1 MNNYGKSDQLDLTS
15 SVEQNRSP
23 GQESET
29 RRQEIS
35 AGLQALAKEVAT
47 ELAAKACCIYVLNQ
61 KKQTLMPLVS
71 WSIPNV
77 TTEFARRPLGQGV
90 VGLAAEAGLQIDGNQ
105 GSIINPVRVDDIKTD
120 KRFASTEL
128 DCPHNSFLAQPLVTP
143 GSGRVLGVLLV
154 ADKIDSATFSDEDE
168 QRLIDLASRSDLTLA
183 LQNLELA
190 HEKQQWSDGLAI
202 VAQINQTLANSPH
215 LTDLRSICRTI
226 LSLSSLRNYFQ
237 YDTAEICLWDDQS
250 ETLATIERLGKN
262 ASKIETRH
270 DTYHLN
276 EGYTGW
282 IANHH
287 TSLLVR
293 DTRQHQ
299 AVSPKGGVG
308 QFPYHSYI
316 GAPLKVGLKFIGTL
330 ELAATRPN
338 SYDHNDAN
346 ILEVV
351 AGQAAVIIDH
361 VRLQDE
367 IQRNISDLYVLYDT
381 SRELSSPLSY
391 TDLVRN
397 FSRQMIEVFPI
408 ADKCVLY
415 NFDETASTLRSI
427 VSYLKPEARATDAQ
441 PEESGI
447 SQDGVTTQETAL
459 LDLTKYSTLQA
470 VFTTRTPLVIRLD
483 EPGSTPEKSEL
494 LQQDDYGSLMAIPL
508 VSRNK
513 VTGLMGL
520 FSRSRHAF
528 NKSET
533 RLAHSLANQVN
544 IAMENTRLLSLTD
557 QQLRKRVDELAG
569 LQRISSELNS
579 TLALDRILTLVLDE
593 AIRVTQADYGNVNLY
608 EARSGELTVSRAHG
622 WPNGPEETILAQQG
636 IMKRGLRTR
645 KTILVPDVFGDD
657 DFTDYGGD
665 TRSEMVVPLLYGD
678 ESVGVINLESK
689 QVDFFT
695 NDQLGY
701 LTALAN
707 HAAVAIAN
715 AQAYQE
721 QKLERE
727 RANRRAYQLSRLSEI
742 SNAFRTNCPLNTVL
756 EDIAYAVMESV
767 GYDVVLISLM
777 RGQPPVLYHEVGAG
791 IPISQFEALQT
802 TSSKTSLANLEA
814 ALLDEF
820 RLGTAYLIPAERKEI
835 WQNNLDLPYIEKVR
849 RPYPGPSGN
858 KAEANKQAWQIGDLL
873 LVPLTDT
880 QDNIIG
886 LLTVQYPENDQRPDI
901 LTVQTL
907 EIFANH
913 AAVAIESARLFELE
927 QQRRRLADTLRGV
940 AETISSQL
948 DIDQLLNVV
957 LQELRKVVD
966 YDKATVE
973 LLQDNHLEIIGGQ
986 GWEEYSQQIIGLT
999 FSMEGENPGRMVIE
1013 TQESVLVKD
1022 THSEYP
1028 HIFSSPPYDRIRN
1041 WLGVPLTYGT
1051 NVLGLMAV
1059 GSSEIDFF
1067 NPEDADVVLAF
1078 ANQFAVALQ
1087 NAHLF
1092 DEARQQ
1098 VRQLAALTEVAQSI
1112 NRSLDLDEVLDLV
1125 LEAVFDLV
1133 GHDQGSIWLID
1144 ASTMTIKV
1152 ANTKNIHNY
1161 LVELFNENAITIDAE
1176 PFASVIQSGE
1186 VQIIKSSAPTENEL
1200 EDGLTFPNDVTMVP
1214 LKVEDDVVGILV
1226 TETVVHNQ
1234 NMLKLVTTL
1243 ADLAVVA
1250 IDNAQLVKRLNLFN
1264 EELERR
1270 VAQRTEEL
1278 AQTLQDLTDERDRV
1292 ETLYQI
1298 TRELSSSL
1306 DLDRVLIEALNLIN
1320 RAIGIS
1326 HGSILLLDQGS
1337 GELLYRAA
1345 LGRDKPLPRGGTKTQ
1360 YRLGF
1365 GLAGVVMETNQARI
1379 VPELSQDADWI
1390 LNKET
1395 PDRRSALAVPLATGE
1410 GLMGAL
1416 LLFHPDA
1423 GYFSEDHLKL
1433 VTAAGTQIAN
1443 AINNA
1448 GLYRLITDQAE
1459 RLGTM
1464 LRTEATEAAKN
1475 QAILRSVAD
1484 GVLVLDNWR
1493 NIVLLNPKAAE
1504 ILNVDPD
1511 VVENQPINKI
1521 LVQPEAS
1528 EEAELTQLFH
1538 DSLLKYLK
1546 EIEAGQ
1552 ATAEFRIEA
1561 GKMTLVVTLTPLK
1574 MPSDESLSVVA
1585 VVRDISKEAEIERM
1599 KNEFISTVSHELRT
1613 PMTSVKGYADLL
1625 VSGNV
1630 QIGELNET
1638 QRRFVTIIQSNA
1650 NRLTDLVNE
1659 ILELSRIETGRVK
1672 LHFETLDLIELIKE
1686 VAVSFDGQMVQK
1698 TMDLTLDLPAQLP
1711 EVQTDKARMTQIL
1724 VNLIGNAWQY
1734 SPEHGRITVMA
1745 QLLGDNRVQIDVAD
1759 NGIGIPE
1766 EEIDKIFERFY
1777 RSQRREV
1784 EMVDGTGL
1792 GLAITKSFVELL
1804 GGEISVKSELN
1815 VGTTFS
1821 FTIPLESPEQAA
1833 AVDQP
1838 DFQSEPP
1845 ADKLMHTA

>member
-15 SVEQNRSP
+15 SIERNRSP

-35 AGLQALAKEVAT
+35 AGLQALTKEVAA
-47 ELAAKACCIYVLNQ
+47 ELAAKACYIYVLNQ
-61 KKQTLMPLVS
+61 KKQTLTPHAS
-71 WSIPNV
+71 WSMSNV
-77 TTEFARRPLGQGV
+77 TTEFTKRPLGQSV
-90 VGLAAEAGLQIDGNQ
+90 AGLAAEAGLEVDGTQ
-105 GSIINPVRVDDIKTD
+105 ASIPKPVRVDDIKTD
-120 KRFASTEL
+120 ERFASTEL
-128 DCPHNSFLAQPLVTP
+128 DCPHNSFLAQPIIAP
-143 GSGRVLGVLLV
+143 GSGRVLGVLLI
-154 ADKIDSATFSDEDE
+154 ADKRDSATFSDEDE
-168 QRLIDLASRSDLTLA
+168 QRLIDLAGRPDLALS
-183 LQNLELA
+183 LQNLELSQ
-190 HEKQQWSDGLAI
+190 EKQQWSDGLAI
-202 VAQINQTLANSPH
+202 IAQINQTLANSPH
-215 LTDLRSICRTI
+215 QTDLRSICRTI

-237 YDTAEICLWDDQS
+237 YDVAEICLWDDQT
-250 ETLATIERLGKN
+250 ETLTTIERLGED
-262 ASKIETRH
+262 ASTIETHR
-270 DTYHLN
+270 DRYHVN

-293 DTRQHQ
+293 DTRRHP
-299 AVSPKGGVG
+299 AVSPKGGVS
-308 QFPYHSYI
+308 QFPYRSYL

-338 SYDHNDAN
+338 CYDHNDAD
-346 ILEVV
+346 IMEVV
-351 AGQAAVIIDH
+351 AGQTAVIIDH

-367 IQRNISDLYVLYDT
+367 IQRSISDLYVLYDT

-415 NFDETASTLRSI
+415 SFDETASTLRSI
-427 VSYLKPEARATDAQ
+427 VSYLKPEAGAADAQ
-441 PEESGI
+441 PEEPGI
-447 SQDGVTTQETAL
+447 SQDSVSTQETAL

-470 VFTTRTPLVIRLD
+470 AFTTRTPAVIRLD

-494 LQQDDYGSLMAIPL
+494 LQQDDYGSMMAIPL
-508 VSRNK
+508 VSRDK

-608 EARSGELTVSRAHG
+608 EARSGELTAFRTYG
-622 WPNGPEETILAQQG
+622 WPNGPETILAQQG

-645 KTILVPDVFGDD
+645 KAILVPDVSGDD
-657 DFTDYGGD
+657 DFTDAGGD

-689 QVDFFT
+689 RGGFFT

-849 RPYPGPSGN
+849 RTYSGPNGN

-999 FSMEGENPGRMVIE
+999 FSMEGENPGRLVIE
-1013 TQESVLVKD
+1013 TQESMLVKD
-1022 THSEYP
+1022 ARSEYP
-1028 HIFSSPPYDRIRN
+1028 HIFASPPYDRILS

-1186 VQIIKSSAPTENEL
+1186 VQVIKSSASRKNKL
-1200 EDGLTFPNDVTMVP
+1200 EEGLTFPNDVTLVP

-1226 TETVVHNQ
+1226 TETVIHNQ

-1320 RAIGIS
+1320 RTIGIS

-1360 YRLGF
+1360 YRLGL
-1365 GLAGVVMETNQARI
+1365 GLAGVVMEANQARI
-1379 VPELSQDADWI
+1379 VPELSQDPDWI
-1390 LNKET
+1390 ANKET

-1504 ILNVDPD
+1504 ILNIDPD
-1511 VVENQPINKI
+1511 VVENQPIGKI
-1521 LVQPEAS
+1521 LVQPEA
-1528 EEAELTQLFH
+1528 EAEAGLTQLFH
-1538 DSLLKYLK
+1538 DNLLKYLK

-1552 ATAEFRIEA
+1552 AAAEFRIEA

-1574 MPSDESLSVVA
+1574 MPSDESLSIVA

-1638 QRRFVTIIQSNA
+1638 QRRFVEIIQSNA

-1672 LHFETLDLIELIKE
+1672 LHFETLNLIELIKE

-1698 TMDLTLDLPAQLP
+1698 TMDLILDLPAQLP
-1711 EVQTDKARMTQIL
+1711 EAQTDKARMTQIL

-1734 SPEHGRITVMA
+1734 SPEHGQITVTA
-1745 QLLGDNRVQIDVAD
+1745 QLLDDNFVQIDVTD

-1766 EEIDKIFERFY
+1766 DEIDKIFERFY

-1784 EMVDGTGL
+1784 ELVDGTGL

-1804 GGEISVKSELN
+1804 RGEIWVKSELG

-1833 AVDQP
+1833 AVDRP

-1845 ADKLMHTA
+1845 ADKLMHRA